1 MRKLILSLAFVLT
14 ASLSVAAQDIII
26 LRNSERI
33 DARIVEVTST
43 EIAYTLAGDGS
54 GEVFRLSVAEI
65 ASIMYGN
72 GDVQTFEDIPVTET
86 YNADSDRQ
94 KERLTPKSKQRIVG
108 LSIGYSAKRLVSPS
122 YKGPWIGDDEDGA
135 IKTNP
140 SLKAGL
146 YWAPEFKYG
155 IGLQGG
161 VYYEWS
167 TYVSPSDA
175 PYSVEISEHTVS
187 FPLRVQY
194 RYEILKD
201 LSVFAYT
208 GPSFDV
214 SVEYK
219 TTVSAFGM
227 KETLYEYGE
236 YSDLRQFNLLWGV
249 GIGVRYNCVQLMM
262 GGDWGLIDISK
273 STPAKL
279 NKPFFVTLSY
289 VF

>member
-1 MRKLILSLAFVLT
+1 MRKSLLTLVLVLT
-14 ASLSVAAQDIII
+14 ASLSLTAQDIIV

-33 DARIVEVTST
+33 DARIIEVTST
-43 EIAYTLAGDGS
+43 EITYTLADDGS
-54 GEVFRLSVAEI
+54 GQVFRLSVAEI

-72 GDVQTFEDIPVTET
+72 GDVQTFENVPVTET
-86 YNADSDRQ
+86 HKADSDKW
-94 KERLTPKSKQRIVG
+94 KERLAPKSKLRIVG
-108 LSIGYSAKRLVSPS
+108 LSVGYSAKRLVSPG
-122 YKGPWIGDDEDGA
+122 YKGPWIGGGEGGY
-135 IKTNP
+135 KLTNP
-140 SLKAGL
+140 ALKAGL

-161 VYYEWS
+161 AYYEWS
-167 TYVSPSDA
+167 TYISPSNA

-194 RYEILKD
+194 RYEIMKD

-219 TTVSAFGM
+219 TTVSAGDM
-227 KETLYEYGE
+227 KHIHYEYGE
-236 YSDLRQFNLLWGV
+236 GSDLRRFNLLWGA

-262 GGDWGLIDISK
+262 GGDWGLINISK

>member
-1 MRKLILSLAFVLT
+1 MTIQRSKRPGTPT
-14 ASLSVAAQDIII
+14 ASRRALP
-26 LRNSERI
+26 LE
-33 DARIVEVTST
+33 
-43 EIAYTLAGDGS
+43 
-54 GEVFRLSVAEI
+54 
-65 ASIMYGN
+65 
-72 GDVQTFEDIPVTET
+72 
-86 YNADSDRQ
+86 
-94 KERLTPKSKQRIVG
+94 
-108 LSIGYSAKRLVSPS
+108 
-122 YKGPWIGDDEDGA
+122 PWVGDDEDGA

-175 PYSVEISEHTVS
+175 LYSIEISEHTVS

-219 TTVSAFGM
+219 TTVSAGDM

-236 YSDLRQFNLLWGV
+236 DSDLRRFNLLWGV